1 MNLFSFLKPAAIVVL
16 ALGVTIGCTQQQQ
29 KPAPAAEKPS
39 AAALAIKAAKDANKK
54 AKAVGYEWRDTG
66 KIIKKAEAALKKG
79 DEKTALKL
87 ANKARAQAEEAL
99 RQYHYE
105 QGIDRSISAPTS
117 SSSSYTV
124 ERGDHLWGISG
135 KDSVYGDPY
144 QWPLIYRAN
153 SDKIKDADLIYPGQE
168 LDVDSSPSSDDVSA
182 AVNHAKTRGA
192 WSLGAVESSDQAYLG
207 Q

>member
-1 MNLFSFLKPAAIVVL
+1 MNLSSILKPAAIVVL

-29 KPAPAAEKPS
+29 KPAPAEQPS
-39 AAALAIKAAKDANKK
+39 AAELAIQAAKDANKK
-54 AKAVGYEWRDTG
+54 AKAVGFAWRDTG

-87 ANKARAQAEEAL
+87 ANQARFQAEEAV
-99 RQYHYE
+99 RQYNYE
-105 QGIDRSISAPTS
+105 QGIDRSLSTAEKGS
-117 SSSSYTV
+117 MSYTV
-124 ERGDHLWGISG
+124 ERGDHLWGISS

-144 QWPLIYRAN
+144 QWPLIYKAN
-153 SDKIKDADLIYPGQE
+153 SDKIKDADLIFPGQE
-168 LDVDSSPSSDDVSA
+168 LDIDSSPSADDVSA

>member
-1 MNLFSFLKPAAIVVL
+1 MNLSSILKPAAIVVL
-16 ALGVTIGCTQQQQ
+16 ALGVTIGCTQQQ
-29 KPAPAAEKPS
+29 KPAPAAEQLS
-39 AAALAIKAAKDANKK
+39 AAELAIKAAKDAYKK
-54 AKAVGYEWRDTG
+54 AKSVGYAWRDTG

-87 ANKARAQAEEAL
+87 ANKARFQGEAAVK
-99 RQYHYE
+99 QHNYE
-105 QGIDRSISAPTS
+105 QGVDRSLPTEGGA
-117 SSSSYTV
+117 SSYTV

-144 QWPLIYRAN
+144 QWPLIYKAN

-168 LDVDSSPSSDDVSA
+168 LDVDASPSAGDVSA

-192 WSLGAVESSDQAYLG
+192 WSLGDVESSDQAYLG

>member
-1 MNLFSFLKPAAIVVL
+1 MNLSSILKPVAIAVL

-29 KPAPAAEKPS
+29 KPAPAAEKAS
-39 AAALAIKAAKDANKK
+39 AAELAIKAAKAANKK
-54 AKAVGYEWRDTG
+54 AKAVGFEWRDTG
-66 KIIKKAEAALKKG
+66 KLITKAEAALKKG

-87 ANKARAQAEEAL
+87 ANKARFQAEEAV
-99 RQYHYE
+99 RQYNYE
-105 QGIDRSISAPTS
+105 QGIDRSLPTNEA

-124 ERGDHLWGISG
+124 ERGDNLWGISG

-168 LDVDSSPSSDDVSA
+168 LDVDASPSADDVSA

>member
-1 MNLFSFLKPAAIVVL
+1 MNFSSILKSAMIAVL

-29 KPAPAAEKPS
+29 KPAPSDQPS
-39 AAALAIKAAKDANKK
+39 AAELAIKAAKEALKK
-54 AKAVGYEWRDTG
+54 AEAVGFAWRDTG
-66 KIIKKAEAALKKG
+66 KLIKKAEEALKKG

-87 ANKARAQAEEAL
+87 ANKARFEGEAAL
-99 RQYHYE
+99 RQYNYE
-105 QGIDRSISAPTS
+105 QGIDRSISAPASTS
-117 SSSSYTV
+117 MSYTV
-124 ERGDHLWGISG
+124 ERGDHLWGISS

-144 QWPLIYRAN
+144 QWPLIYKSN

-168 LDVDSSPSSDDVSA
+168 LDVDTSPSADAVSA

-192 WSLGAVESSDQAYLG
+192 WSLGAVEATDQAYLA

>member
-1 MNLFSFLKPAAIVVL
+1 MNLSSILKPVAIAVL

-29 KPAPAAEKPS
+29 KPAPAAEQPSS
-39 AAALAIKAAKDANKK
+39 AAAAIKAAKEAYKK
-54 AKAVGYEWRDTG
+54 ALAVGYAWRDTG
-66 KIIKKAEAALKKG
+66 KIIKKAEAALTKG
-79 DEKTALKL
+79 DEEKALKL
-87 ANKARAQAEEAL
+87 ANKARFQGEAAV
-99 RQYHYE
+99 RQYNYE
-105 QGIDRSISAPTS
+105 QGIDRSLPTEGGA
-117 SSSSYTV
+117 SSYTV

-168 LDVDSSPSSDDVSA
+168 LDVDASPSSSDVSA